1 MNTADYQLVGPA
13 APLTRVAQAWNSA
26 RTGARAAWLAA
37 GVVVMIVAAGSAE
50 PVSTIVTGWCLLAAA
65 MVDVRELRLPNE
77 LLLTGGAAAMLG
89 ALAVGQASSA
99 LAGGAI
105 AAGLMLWVRVQRG
118 LGMGDVKM
126 GAVIGAS
133 VAASV
138 GGPVGA
144 SADAQGVLAA
154 PLAIAVAA
162 FVAATWGLAR
172 RRHRLPLGPALWI
185 GWAVALLLPE
195 GWWR

>member
-65 MVDVRELRLPNE
+65 MVDVRELGLPNE
-77 LLLTGGAAAMLG
+77 LLLTGGATATLG
-89 ALAVGQASSA
+89 ALAVGRVSSA

-105 AAGLMLWVRVQRG
+105 AAGLLLWVRVQRG

-126 GAVIGAS
+126 GAVIGVS
-133 VAASV
+133 
-138 GGPVGA
+138 VGA
-144 SADAQGVLAA
+144 SVDAPGVLAA

-162 FVAATWGLAR
+162 LVAATWGLAR